1 MQKHF
6 FLLGFSLFFMI
17 IVSSGFDLLKGFFI
31 FLNFMAES
39 STTIKQVA
47 LHAGVSPATVSRV
60 FSGVSTV
67 DQTMRD
73 RVRAAAQLLNYHPNR
88 IARSL
93 RAKTTQTIGV
103 VVPDIQ
109 DTFFTSVVR
118 GIEDVLRRADYALLL
133 GNSDDDLEQEQFYLS
148 TLRADGVAGI
158 IFFPV
163 IKSSATLK
171 HQRAIHE
178 HLPLV
183 ALDRAPTGID
193 VDTVKVTN
201 AQGARDAIS
210 YLISLNHRR
219 IALINGPEH
228 LDVPRERQTGYE
240 QAFEAA
246 KIEIDSQLIVYSDF
260 HETGG
265 YLAMR
270 GLLEL
275 PTPPTAVFVAN
286 NLMALGAMQSIYE
299 QKLRIPD
306 DISVVCFDDLP
317 WLRSFHPPLTA
328 VAQPIYEIGT
338 IAANLMLERLRD
350 PLRPVHH
357 IVLPTKFVVRFS
369 CRQLD

>member
-1 MQKHF
+1 
-6 FLLGFSLFFMI
+6 
-17 IVSSGFDLLKGFFI
+17 
-31 FLNFMAES
+31 MAEN

-47 LHAGVSPATVSRV
+47 LQAGVSPATVSRV
-60 FSGVSTV
+60 ISGVDTV
-67 DQTMRD
+67 DETMRV
-73 RVRAAAQLLNYHPNR
+73 RVREAARLLNYSPNR

-93 RAKTTQTIGV
+93 RSKTTQTIGV
-103 VVPDIQ
+103 IVPDIQ

-118 GIEDVLRRADYALLL
+118 GIEDILRRAGYALLL
-133 GNSDDDLEQEQFYLS
+133 GNSDDDLEREQFYLS

-163 IKSSATLK
+163 IKPSATLK
-171 HQRAIHE
+171 HQRAMHE
-178 HLPLV
+178 QLPLV

-193 VDTVKVTN
+193 MDTVKVTN
-201 AQGARDAIS
+201 AQGARDAVS

-228 LDVPRERQTGYE
+228 LDVPRERQAGYE

-246 KIEIDSQLIVYSDF
+246 NIKIDSRLIVYSDF
-260 HETGG
+260 HESGG
-265 YLAMR
+265 YRAMR
-270 GLLEL
+270 QLLERKN
-275 PTPPTAVFVAN
+275 PPSAVFIAN

-299 QKLRIPD
+299 CKLRIPE

-338 IAANLMLERLRD
+338 VAASLMLERIRE
-350 PLRPVHH
+350 PLRPIHH
-357 IVLPTKFVVRFS
+357 IVLPTKFVARSS
-369 CRQLD
+369 CRQFE